1 MLKEINISR
10 IKYFNVNGP
19 LKMLNFDKSLP
30 VNMLITLWNKFGLNK
45 RDIDEFA
52 SDGKNLGV
60 FFYLSKKYISSSENW
75 KQFIDMY
82 FQKKKYLSK
91 LDNVIIN
98 KDYSMLLL
106 VTERKLLPENL
117 KNLNQMIF
125 KINKLIKE
133 HNDKNFEYYLTR
145 PFSSR

>member
-1 MLKEINISR
+1 
-10 IKYFNVNGP
+10 
-19 LKMLNFDKSLP
+19 
-30 VNMLITLWNKFGLNK
+30 
-45 RDIDEFA
+45 
-52 SDGKNLGV
+52 
-60 FFYLSKKYISSSENW
+60 
-75 KQFIDMY
+75 MY
-82 FQKKKYLSK
+82 FPKKKYLSK

>member
-1 MLKEINISR
+1 MKSQISR

-19 LKMLNFDKSLP
+19 LKILNFDKSLP

-45 RDIDEFA
+45 RDIDDFV
-52 SDGKNLGV
+52 SDNKSLGV
-60 FFYLSKKYISSSENW
+60 FLYLSKKDISFSENW
-75 KQFIDMY
+75 KQFIDVS
-82 FQKKKYLSK
+82 FPKKKYMTK

-106 VTERKLLPENL
+106 ITERKLLSENL

-125 KINKLIKE
+125 KVNKLIKE
-133 HNDKNFEYYLTR
+133 HNDKNFEYQII
-145 PFSSR
+145 SR

>member
-1 MLKEINISR
+1 MLRMKSQISR

-19 LKMLNFDKSLP
+19 LKILNFDKGLP

-45 RDIDEFA
+45 RDIDDFV
-52 SDGKNLGV
+52 SDNKSLGV
-60 FFYLSKKYISSSENW
+60 FLYLSKKDISFSENW
-75 KQFIDMY
+75 KQFIDVS
-82 FQKKKYLSK
+82 FPKKKYMTK

-106 VTERKLLPENL
+106 ITERKLLSENL

-125 KINKLIKE
+125 KVNKLIKE
-133 HNDKNFEYYLTR
+133 HNDKNFEYQII
-145 PFSSR
+145 SR

>member
-1 MLKEINISR
+1 MKSQISR

-19 LKMLNFDKSLP
+19 LKILNFDKSLP

-45 RDIDEFA
+45 RDIDGFV
-52 SDGKNLGV
+52 SDNKNLGV
-60 FFYLSKKYISSSENW
+60 FLYLSKKDISFSENW
-75 KQFIDMY
+75 KQFIDVS
-82 FQKKKYLSK
+82 FPKKKYLSK

-106 VTERKLLPENL
+106 ITERKLLSEKL

-125 KINKLIKE
+125 KVNKLIKE
-133 HNDKNFEYYLTR
+133 QNSKNFRLLN
-145 PFSSR
+145 SGL